1 MLPATPKLVHSFVAE
16 AETAPNELT
25 TMADIMLA
33 PPLPFVPP
41 DHHGKPV
48 IMVRLCY
55 AGATAAGERAIAPFR
70 ALATPVVDL
79 VREMPYPQIYQD
91 EDDGHPLVALRTMFL
106 DTVDEDMAETMVN
119 RLHDSS
125 APMASTELRVLG
137 GAVDEV
143 PAEAMAFAHRGR
155 SIVATV
161 AAIYQQPDETAQHE
175 SWVTNVATALSNGAS
190 GAYVNFLGD
199 EGEAR
204 VHEAYPGPSWDRL
217 SAIKGRYDPTN
228 LFRLNHNVPPRSH

>member
-1 MLPATPKLVHSFVAE
+1 
-16 AETAPNELT
+16 
-25 TMADIMLA
+25 
-33 PPLPFVPP
+33 
-41 DHHGKPV
+41 
-48 IMVRLCY
+48 
-55 AGATAAGERAIAPFR
+55 
-70 ALATPVVDL
+70 
-79 VREMPYPQIYQD
+79 
-91 EDDGHPLVALRTMFL
+91 
-106 DTVDEDMAETMVN
+106 
-119 RLHDSS
+119 
-125 APMASTELRVLG
+125 
-137 GAVDEV
+137 
-143 PAEAMAFAHRGR
+143 MAFAHRGR